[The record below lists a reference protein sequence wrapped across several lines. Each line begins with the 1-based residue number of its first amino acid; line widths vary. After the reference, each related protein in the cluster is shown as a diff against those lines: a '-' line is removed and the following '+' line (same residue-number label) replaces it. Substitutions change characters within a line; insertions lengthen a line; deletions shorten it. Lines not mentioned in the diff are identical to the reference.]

1 MALRKWIDMSE
12 RDEEE
17 GMTEK
22 EKCPRKY
29 ITVETEE
36 KKNTKKSSGQI
47 WDQKKSLSYV
57 KWASFYNNT

>member
-1 MALRKWIDMSE
+1 MNRYEWEGWGGRNDREEKMSQ
-12 RDEEE
+12 
-17 GMTEK
+17 
-22 EKCPRKY
+22 KY
-29 ITVETEE
+29 ITVETEGK